1 VKPPARNGGDPPDV
15 ADVADAAGGAA
26 AGGAGATARYLARG
40 ARLVEGFLRRR
51 PIHCV
56 VQVSN
61 RCNLTCGFCS
71 FWERPAPP
79 RDEMTVADFEVI
91 SSKLAEGG
99 SMVASLEGGEPLLR
113 PDIVPIVRAF
123 ARHHHPV
130 LFTNGWRVT
139 APLARALWDAGLVEI
154 GVSIDYPDAARHDA
168 HRGQPGTFEAA
179 LRALDILR
187 HTAPRGRGQVMV
199 MTVVMDDNAAA
210 LEPLLRLSDA
220 KGVNHQMTLISTGGR
235 GRHDGAQG
243 LPAPE
248 VADLLLGLKRRYPHF
263 VAFTGYLEGVGRFL
277 RGEVRS
283 PCWAGERF
291 LNVDHL
297 GEVSPCI
304 EKLHLSAGNL
314 RRDPWSVIAERLRGF
329 EEPKRC
335 TGCYTSCRGFVE
347 EMSGL
352 PRPRS
357 YAEFF
362 GGMVTLGAGLGR
374 GGSS

>member
-1 VKPPARNGGDPPDV
+1 MNAPPPG
-15 ADVADAAGGAA
+15 
-26 AGGAGATARYLARG
+26 TLRYLARG
-40 ARLVEGFLRRR
+40 ARLIEGFLLRR

-71 FWERPAPP
+71 FWERPAAP

-91 SSKLAEGG
+91 SSKLAEAG
-99 SMVASLEGGEPLLR
+99 SMVVSLEGGEPLLR
-113 PDIVPIVRAF
+113 PDMANIVRAF
-123 ARHHHPV
+123 ARHHHPI

-139 APLARALWDAGLVEI
+139 PPLARALWDAGLVSV
-154 GVSIDYPDAARHDA
+154 GVSIDYPDAVRHDA
-168 HRGQPGTFEAA
+168 HRGQAGTFDAA
-179 LRALDILR
+179 LRALDVLR
-187 HTAPRGRGQVMV
+187 DTAPRGRNQVMV
-199 MTVVMDDNAAA
+199 MTVVMDDNAGDDT
-210 LEPLLRLSDA
+210 LERLFRLSDA
-220 KGVNHQMTLISTGGR
+220 KGVNHQVTLISTGGR
-235 GRHDGAQG
+235 GRSVDAQG
-243 LPAPE
+243 MPPADVGE
-248 VADLLLGLKRRYPHF
+248 RLLAWKRRYPHF
-263 VAFTGYLEGVGRFL
+263 VALSGYLEGVGRFL
-277 RGEVRS
+277 RGDVRS

-297 GEVSPCI
+297 GEVAPCI

-314 RRDPWSVIAERLRGF
+314 RREPWSVIAARLGGF

-335 TGCYTSCRGFVE
+335 TSCYTSCRGFVE

-362 GGMVTLGAGLGR
+362 GGAVSLGGGGAKGGR
-374 GGSS
+374 A